1 MDHKYHRAALIPQ
14 LINAYG
20 EWVENYIDQGFRV
33 YLVTFKFNN
42 IPGSNTHKISEM
54 LREIENQF
62 YPTLIKHVER
72 WPLKPSR
79 QRNLPRLLAIP
90 DLPVQ
95 KTIKKL
101 SARDIKINNR
111 LHVHAIVAMAP
122 TLRTL
127 LNGANLT
134 KLLREKRHRFIGH
147 FTSIADIDAVRI
159 KSKVRF
165 VTDYV
170 FKSAKR
176 NPALLDDVLI
186 LPKSFCDITPR
197 EKE

>member
-1 MDHKYHRAALIPQ
+1 
-14 LINAYG
+14 
-20 EWVENYIDQGFRV
+20 V

-42 IPGSNTHKISEM
+42 IPGSNTPTISEM

-111 LHVHAIVAMAP
+111 LHVHAFVVMAP

-127 LNGANLT
+127 LNGANLNKT
-134 KLLREKRHRFIGH
+134 AAREA
-147 FTSIADIDAVRI
+147 TSI
-159 KSKVRF
+159 
-165 VTDYV
+165 YW
-170 FKSAKR
+170 
-176 NPALLDDVLI
+176 ALYQHCRYRYCSDQ
-186 LPKSFCDITPR
+186 KQG
-197 EKE
+197 

>member
-79 QRNLPRLLAIP
+79 QRNLPRLF
-90 DLPVQ
+90 
-95 KTIKKL
+95 
-101 SARDIKINNR
+101 ARI
-111 LHVHAIVAMAP
+111 
-122 TLRTL
+122 
-127 LNGANLT
+127 
-134 KLLREKRHRFIGH
+134 
-147 FTSIADIDAVRI
+147 
-159 KSKVRF
+159 
-165 VTDYV
+165 TD
-170 FKSAKR
+170 R
-176 NPALLDDVLI
+176 
-186 LPKSFCDITPR
+186 
-197 EKE
+197 KERSSH

>member
-1 MDHKYHRAALIPQ
+1 MAHKDHRVVLIAQ

-20 EWVENYIDQGFRV
+20 EWVEDYVDQGFRV

-42 IPGSNTHKISEM
+42 IPGSNTRKSSEM

-62 YPTLIKHVER
+62 YSTLVKHVER
-72 WPLKPSR
+72 WPMKPSR
-79 QRNLPRLLAIP
+79 QRNLPRLLAVP

-95 KTIKKL
+95 KNTKKL
-101 SARDIKINNR
+101 SARDIKINDG

-127 LNGANLT
+127 LNGAKLIR
-134 KLLREKRHRFIGH
+134 LLREKRHRFIGG
-147 FTSIADIDAVRI
+147 FTSIADIHAVWVKDR
-159 KSKVRF
+159 VRF
-165 VTDYV
+165 VVDYV

-176 NPALLDDVLI
+176 NPALLEHVLG
-186 LPKSFCDITPR
+186 PVFS
-197 EKE
+197 